1 MPILS
6 ISSTYL
12 FPHHNS
18 LNKLPTEPGY
28 QDIKRQSLN
37 MLPKQLNVNIYKQ
50 SADSKEPMQ
59 QLKKSSLTLTSGGG
73 GVTKSCPTLATP

>member
-12 FPHHNS
+12 FPYHSS

-37 MLPKQLNVNIYKQ
+37 MLPNELNFNTYQQ
-50 SADSKEPMQ
+50 SVDSKEPMQ
-59 QLKKSSLTLTSGGG
+59 QLKKIFAN
-73 GVTKSCPTLATP
+73 VDQWWW